1 MKRIA
6 LFMMLAAMLAVHTGC
21 RASSTCCN
29 QQPCCPIQMQDDDMQ
44 APVPVPAPEG
54 PTAETA
60 RRWINDD
67 EGECVGGA
75 CIYDP
80 ALPPVPVLDQEA

>member
-6 LFMMLAAMLAVHTGC
+6 LFMMLAATLAVHTGC

-29 QQPCCPIQMQDDDMQ
+29 QQPCCTREVQDYDLHD
-44 APVPVPAPEG
+44 AVPVPEPED
-54 PTAETA
+54 PTLETA
-60 RRWINDD
+60 RRWISDG
-67 EGECVGGA
+67 EGKCVAGA